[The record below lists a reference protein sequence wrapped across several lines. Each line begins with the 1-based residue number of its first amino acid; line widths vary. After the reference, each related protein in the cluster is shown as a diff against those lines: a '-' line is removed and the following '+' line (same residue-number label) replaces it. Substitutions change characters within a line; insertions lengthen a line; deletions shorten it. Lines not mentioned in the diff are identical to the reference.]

1 MMVDTH
7 ESSEPAATAPC
18 ATALPETVRRRVYV
32 VLAAYNEAAC
42 IEDVVRG
49 IRALYPNVVVV
60 DDGSRDATFDRALA
74 AGATV
79 LRHVINRGQG
89 AALQTG
95 ISYALAQAADFI
107 VTFDSDGQHLVE
119 DIARL
124 VAPLERGDVDITLG
138 SRFLGEAVNISGGRR
153 LLLKA
158 GTVFTRFVSG
168 VNVTD
173 THNGLRGFSRRAAES
188 IRITLDRMA
197 HASELIDQVGTS
209 GLPYCEVPVSIHYTD
224 YSQAKG
230 QGALGA
236 VKILIDYFF
245 GRVT

>member
-1 MMVDTH
+1 MTH
-7 ESSEPAATAPC
+7 ASESHEPDATAPL
-18 ATALPETVRRRVYV
+18 AADLPEAVRRGVYV

-42 IEDVVRG
+42 IEDVVRDV
-49 IRALYPNVVVV
+49 RELYPNVIVV
-60 DDGSRDATFDRALA
+60 DDGSGDDTHTRALV

-95 ISYALAQAADFI
+95 IRYALARGAAI
-107 VTFDSDGQHLVE
+107 VVTFDSDGQHQVE

-124 VAPLERGDVDITLG
+124 VAPIERGEVDITLG
-138 SRFLGEAVNISGGRR
+138 SRFLGRAVNISGGRR

-168 VNVTD
+168 VKVTD
-173 THNGLRGFSRRAAES
+173 THNGLRGFSRRAADQLH
-188 IRITLDRMA
+188 ITLDRMA
-197 HASELIDQVGTS
+197 HASELIDQVGAG
-209 GLPYCEVPVSIHYTD
+209 GLPYCEVPVSIHYTE
-224 YSQAKG
+224 YSRAKG

-236 VKILIDYFF
+236 VKILIHYLL